1 MGLKEEL
8 AEKLAGID
16 CQETIK
22 QVLEERKDDIKEAL
36 YLDRKDKGVFDAVQ
50 EKVISRKLL
59 VFAVA
64 TGLLYWGVGLD
75 AETWGMIAMTY
86 IGGQTAIDFAK
97 VWRGA
102 DWLKKYWEW
111 VAAGVVALFAFVLGR
126 RGRNAA
132 LRKAED
138 VASLKEEEIE
148 TINQANEEKDE
159 KKKLLSKE

>member
-1 MGLKEEL
+1 MGLKEEM

-16 CQETIK
+16 CKDKINEVINENR
-22 QVLEERKDDIKEAL
+22 EEIQKSL
-36 YLDRKDKGVFDAVQ
+36 YLNRKDKGVFDAIQ

-64 TGLLYWGVGLD
+64 TGLLYWAGLD

-102 DWLKKYWEW
+102 
-111 VAAGVVALFAFVLGR
+111 
-126 RGRNAA
+126 
-132 LRKAED
+132 
-138 VASLKEEEIE
+138 
-148 TINQANEEKDE
+148 
-159 KKKLLSKE
+159 

>member
-1 MGLKEEL
+1 MGHKEEL

-16 CQETIK
+16 CKDKINEVINENR
-22 QVLEERKDDIKEAL
+22 EEIQKSL
-36 YLDRKDKGVFDAVQ
+36 YLNRKDKGMFDAIQ

-64 TGLLYWGVGLD
+64 TGLLYWAGLD

-102 DWLKKYWEW
+102 
-111 VAAGVVALFAFVLGR
+111 
-126 RGRNAA
+126 
-132 LRKAED
+132 
-138 VASLKEEEIE
+138 
-148 TINQANEEKDE
+148 
-159 KKKLLSKE
+159 

>member
-16 CQETIK
+16 CKDKIKET
-22 QVLEERKDDIKEAL
+22 LDEHKDDIQRAL

-64 TGLLYWGVGLD
+64 TGLLYWGAGLD
-75 AETWGMIAMTY
+75 ADTWGLIAMTY

-97 VWRGA
+97 VWRG
-102 DWLKKYWEW
+102 
-111 VAAGVVALFAFVLGR
+111 
-126 RGRNAA
+126 
-132 LRKAED
+132 
-138 VASLKEEEIE
+138 
-148 TINQANEEKDE
+148 
-159 KKKLLSKE
+159 

>member
-8 AEKLAGID
+8 AERLASID
-16 CQETIK
+16 CKDKINE
-22 QVLEERKDDIKEAL
+22 VMRENREEIQEAL
-36 YLDRKDKGVFDAVQ
+36 YLNRKDKGMLDAVQ

-64 TGLLYWGVGLD
+64 TGLLYWAGLD

-102 DWLKKYWEW
+102 
-111 VAAGVVALFAFVLGR
+111 
-126 RGRNAA
+126 
-132 LRKAED
+132 
-138 VASLKEEEIE
+138 
-148 TINQANEEKDE
+148 
-159 KKKLLSKE
+159 